1 MSDNL
6 TNDGTVFIDGVQAG
20 TVFYWLTLV
29 EEPGSII
36 AEGCISASEELMLRI
51 AASEQV
57 KLQLDDGPTFALEI
71 EGGASGTRWI
81 RLSKL

>member
-6 TNDGTVFIDGVQAG
+6 TNDGIVFIDGVQAG

-29 EEPGSII
+29 EEPGSVI
-36 AEGCISASEELMLRI
+36 AEGCISASEEFMLRI
-51 AASEQV
+51 AASEQA
-57 KLQLDDGPTFALEI
+57 KLQLDDGPTFGLEI

-81 RLSKL
+81 PLFKL

>member
-6 TNDGTVFIDGVQAG
+6 TNDGTIFINDVEAG

-29 EEPGSII
+29 EEPGSVI
-36 AEGCISASEELMLRI
+36 AEGCISASEEFMLQI
-51 AASEQV
+51 AGSERV